1 MDFAH
6 LPDVYIYIY
15 IHIFNALWLKS
26 TVLYLVSK
34 WEIQFWHIAFS
45 LLTDSDRQKII
56 HFVGD

>member
-6 LPDVYIYIY
+6 LPDIYIY
-15 IHIFNALWLKS
+15 IIYIFNALWLKS

-34 WEIQFWHIAFS
+34 WEIKFWHIAFS